1 MFSLVTDKP
10 FVCVVGQ
17 MEMYSMPRTE
27 VDDFRKR
34 MAQFAVVHCP
44 HKHVS
49 AHYCLLTVLV
59 WV

>member
-49 AHYCLLTVLV
+49 AHY
-59 WV
+59 